1 MLCPIEDQ
9 RGGGER
15 GRRLRMLCVCERS
28 AGQRERQKR
37 LRLHWMCWW
46 CGRLLLPKPQ
56 ANHIDTPTAPL
67 SSPPP
72 PPPSPSLPL
81 AFAPQTAKNISER
94 GSQVRHS
101 DSWKLRSQ
109 RKEKLHWIG
118 CSSSLRPY
126 SVSTAAP
133 APPAAA
139 AAVLVVV
146 AVEVVLVEVW
156 GWRYSPEQ
164 RSLEARNE
172 RAETSL
178 ARTFGTGPNAS
189 LRPTIL
195 PRLLAFLDEAS
206 RI

>member
-1 MLCPIEDQ
+1 
-9 RGGGER
+9 
-15 GRRLRMLCVCERS
+15 
-28 AGQRERQKR
+28 
-37 LRLHWMCWW
+37 MCWW